1 MQGSAVS
8 TATTMI
14 DSFVSSALV
23 VPVIAAGMSSASR
36 LHVHRDY
43 PEKLEQ
49 LRKSA
54 EGCLRV
60 SGHVD
65 RTGDLVDGILNNKM
79 KCDLWYISLKNGPT
93 IILVKD
99 EVYRQIPEREI
110 AEQVHKAEVESAAQR
125 GEVVS
130 EDLLRYYRGKSRPRF
145 SHSDA

>member
-1 MQGSAVS
+1 MQGSANS
-8 TATTMI
+8 TASSMI
-14 DSFVSSALV
+14 ESFVSSALV
-23 VPVIAAGMSSASR
+23 VPVIEAGMSSASR
-36 LHVHRDY
+36 LHVHKDF
-43 PEKLEQ
+43 PEKLDL

-93 IILVKD
+93 IILVKA
-99 EVYRQIPEREI
+99 EVYRQITEREI
-110 AEQVHKAEVESAAQR
+110 TEQVHKAEVESAAQR
-125 GEVVS
+125 GESVP

-145 SHSDA
+145 THSDA